1 MAEQITLQ
9 IKNVSKIFPG
19 VKALDNVS
27 IEARGG
33 EIIGLIGVNG
43 AGKST
48 LMNILGGVFSQTEGE
63 ILINGQEIQIKTP
76 QDAEK
81 YGIGF
86 IHQEPVMFQYM
97 TVAEN
102 ISVSRLHGRVNYAEL
117 NAVARKNLEQ
127 MNCDIDPQKRVVDLP
142 IGERQMVEI
151 ARALS
156 SGGKILL
163 FDEPTASFT
172 DKEKQ
177 RLFEVIRE
185 LKKAGSCIFFISH
198 FLDEVEELTDRTIV
212 LRDGRVV
219 IDGRTADI
227 SRKDIL
233 RNMIG
238 GEMARVDN
246 DEERKFQKVLMR
258 VDNLTAGDKPDHV
271 SFDLHEGEVLGI
283 WGLMGAGR
291 TEILRALYGLDKVD
305 EGTVS
310 LDLDDGKGLQVIPF
324 AQMREHCGYVTEAR
338 HDDGCLLPWSVW
350 ENMSAPNLKNYKKNK
365 LFLDFNKQKEE
376 SREYCE
382 RLNVKTP
389 SIFTKVSTLSG
400 GNQQKVIMAKWLMK
414 KPKVFFIDE
423 PTRGVDV
430 GAKAEIQRMVR
441 ELADQGSSCL
451 VVSSEIEEL
460 SAVCDRVV
468 ILNRGKL
475 TGELLK
481 KEIDKDTL
489 MHLCV

>member
-1 MAEQITLQ
+1 MA
-9 IKNVSKIFPG
+9 
-19 VKALDNVS
+19 
-27 IEARGG
+27 
-33 EIIGLIGVNG
+33 
-43 AGKST
+43 
-48 LMNILGGVFSQTEGE
+48 
-63 ILINGQEIQIKTP
+63 
-76 QDAEK
+76 
-81 YGIGF
+81 
-86 IHQEPVMFQYM
+86 
-97 TVAEN
+97 
-102 ISVSRLHGRVNYAEL
+102 
-117 NAVARKNLEQ
+117 
-127 MNCDIDPQKRVVDLP
+127 DLP

-212 LRDGRVV
+212 LRDGKVV
-219 IDGRTADI
+219 IDGKTADI

-238 GEMARVDN
+238 GEMAKVDN
-246 DEERKFQKVLMR
+246 EEERKFEKVLMR

-271 SFDLHEGEVLGI
+271 SFDLYEGEVLGI

-291 TEILRALYGLDKVD
+291 TEILRALYGLDKAD

-310 LDLDDGKGLQVIPF
+310 LDLGDGRGLQVIPF
-324 AQMREHCGYVTEAR
+324 ARMSEYCGYVTEAR

-350 ENMSAPNLKNYKKNK
+350 ENMSAPNLKNYKRNR
-365 LFLDFNKQKEE
+365 LFLDFNRQKED
-376 SREYCE
+376 SGEYCK
-382 RLNVKTP
+382 RLNVKT
-389 SIFTKVSTLSG
+389 SSVFTKVSTLSG

-441 ELADQGSSCL
+441 ELAAQGSSCL